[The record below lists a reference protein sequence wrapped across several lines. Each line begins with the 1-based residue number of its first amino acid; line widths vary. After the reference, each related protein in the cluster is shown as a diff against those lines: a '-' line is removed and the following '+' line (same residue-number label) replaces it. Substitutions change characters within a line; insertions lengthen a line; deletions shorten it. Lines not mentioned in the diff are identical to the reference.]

1 MIQEVYNPASIKE
14 AVELKSSDTCYM
26 AGGTQ
31 LNWTP
36 FHEARRLVGKPQ
48 IEKVILLQNLLPRE
62 VKKEGGALFLGA
74 GLTMQ
79 ELIDSTQVPE
89 ALQKAAGYIS
99 SRNIRNMATLG
110 GNIAA
115 NRSES
120 FLLPCLIALKADVE
134 TANEGIMCVEKYIRD
149 EKDSLITQIIL
160 PEVSGTCILDVA
172 RKSSGA
178 YPSSITAVRIS
189 DNDAVIVVGC
199 VSSHVVRLKNIE
211 AAVLD
216 GSLRGESLVKAV
228 SDSIDPESDL
238 QGSAVYKKYIS
249 GTMIAHSVDLSFEE
263 QSGKGA

>member
-14 AVELKSSDTCYM
+14 AVELKSSNTCYM

-31 LNWTP
+31 INWTP
-36 FHEARRLVGKPQ
+36 FHEERKLAGKPQ
-48 IEKVILLQNLLPRE
+48 IEKVILLQNLLSRE

-74 GLTMQ
+74 GMTLQ
-79 ELIDSTQVPE
+79 ELIDEPSVPDSLKV
-89 ALQKAAGYIS
+89 ASGYIA

-115 NRSES
+115 NRSDS

-134 TANEGIMCVEKYIRD
+134 TANDGIMCVEKYIL
-149 EKDSLITQIIL
+149 EKKESLITQIIL
-160 PEVSGTCILDVA
+160 PEVSGRCIMDVS

-178 YPSSITAVRIS
+178 YPSAVTAVRIS
-189 DNDAVIVVGC
+189 DNDAVIAAGC
-199 VSSHVVRLKNIE
+199 IAPHTVRLKSIE
-211 AAVLD
+211 AGVKD

-228 SDSIDPESDL
+228 SESIDPVSDL
-238 QGSAVYKKYIS
+238 QGSSAYKKYLT
-249 GTMIAHSVDLSFEE
+249 GTMIAHSVDISLKE